1 MSRLAAS
8 RQAAVPANDVVP
20 PVTPGVR
27 PDPVAIADDAPDCS
41 RLWALCLE
49 AARRRRE
56 GLAPAGFLAGGD
68 AGPSAG
74 IAWRGQHGWSLEGD
88 WSPQARQLFALYR
101 PLLSLEHG
109 QRFVIGHLAQSLDGR
124 IATSTGDSC
133 YITGAQNLAHMHRL
147 RALCDAVLVGAG
159 TVVADDPQLTTR
171 LVPGPDA
178 TRVVLDPSG
187 RLGPRHRVC
196 TDPRSP
202 TLVARY
208 ADAMEGTQ
216 ERCGLAEIVTA
227 PRDADGIDLG
237 GLLELL
243 ARRGLH
249 AILVEGGGITV
260 SRFLQRRLLDR
271 LQVAVAPVIIGSG
284 RQGLQ
289 LPEVL
294 ALADCLRPAC
304 RQHVMGDDVL
314 WDLELRP
321 HSPVPA

>member
-1 MSRLAAS
+1 MSRLAPS
-8 RQAAVPANDVVP
+8 R
-20 PVTPGVR
+20 PVTMPAAALRPAPVAAR
-27 PDPVAIADDAPDCS
+27 PDPGPVAQPAPDCE
-41 RLWALCLE
+41 RLWSLCLE
-49 AARRRRE
+49 VARRRRAGIPPAGRLLADGDGPPA
-56 GLAPAGFLAGGD
+56 GLA
-68 AGPSAG
+68 
-74 IAWRGQHGWSLEGD
+74 WRPGEGWTLEGR
-88 WSPQARQLFALYR
+88 WSPQARQLFSLHR
-101 PLLSLEHG
+101 PLLSLSHG
-109 QRFVIGHLAQSLDGR
+109 RRFVIGHLAQSIDGR
-124 IATSTGDSC
+124 IATSAGDSC
-133 YITGAQNLAHMHRL
+133 YITGAQNLTHMHRL

-196 TDPRSP
+196 ADPRAP

-208 ADAMEGTQ
+208 PDAVAGETS
-216 ERCGLAEIVTA
+216 RCGLAELIPA
-227 PRDADGIDLG
+227 PRDADGIDLD
-237 GLLELL
+237 GLLDLL
-243 ARRGLH
+243 GRRGLH

-260 SRFLQRRLLDR
+260 SRFLERRLLDR

-294 ALADCLRPAC
+294 VLADCLRPAC
-304 RQHVMGDDVL
+304 CQHVMGDDVL

-321 HSPVPA
+321 ATVVAD